1 MVLFDEIEKAH
12 PEVFNTL
19 LQVLDDGRMTDGHG
33 RTVDFRNTIII
44 MTSNLGS
51 QYILD
56 VAGVDEEVERRVRE
70 VLHTHFRPE
79 FLNRVDEIVIFH
91 ALHKDQLKQIVEIQ
105 LERLRKLLADRGM
118 TLELTDSAKTLLVD
132 EGYDPAYGARPL
144 KRVIQHRIA
153 DPLAAKILQGDLL
166 EGEHVLVDVVN
177 GELQFTGVEV
187 LEA

>member
-1 MVLFDEIEKAH
+1 
-12 PEVFNTL
+12 
-19 LQVLDDGRMTDGHG
+19 
-33 RTVDFRNTIII
+33 
-44 MTSNLGS
+44 
-51 QYILD
+51 
-56 VAGVDEEVERRVRE
+56 
-70 VLHTHFRPE
+70 
-79 FLNRVDEIVIFH
+79 
-91 ALHKDQLKQIVEIQ
+91 
-105 LERLRKLLADRGM
+105 M